1 MRTRL
6 SWKQA
11 YIILLFPILL
21 LIADHSH
28 AGHILS
34 ADITYQQTAPGTYQI
49 KVRYYRDCQGLP
61 LPSQVTICYSSV
73 SCGFSN
79 TMTLNQSGSPFIL
92 PNNPYLPPA
101 TSSCLGGPGFGIER
115 YTYTGNLTLPN
126 TCSDWIV
133 SFSTYPTNALQS
145 GTGMVFLY
153 VSTKIDNLNYPVNSS
168 IQYNFDPGFI
178 YCVNQPAWNDFSATD
193 ADGDSISY
201 HLNPLIDNTTVCP
214 PAPFSSPAQ
223 SFFQLQSSTP
233 IVMDSLLGVMTFTPT
248 QAQTSF
254 CSAMIKEYRNG
265 ILINTST
272 IEHVIFTTPGCV
284 ISGDAT
290 IETDE
295 FKIHPNPSR
304 NSVMLTFQNDEIVN
318 RITAMDL
325 NGKTTDLHFGQKTN
339 NQLLLDISQLSF
351 GMYMLEI
358 ITNNRKVNLKLVK
371 E

>member
-265 ILINTST
+265 ILQLNMSSLL
-272 IEHVIFTTPGCV
+272 HRVV
-284 ISGDAT
+284 
-290 IETDE
+290 
-295 FKIHPNPSR
+295 
-304 NSVMLTFQNDEIVN
+304 LFQE
-318 RITAMDL
+318 M
-325 NGKTTDLHFGQKTN
+325 Q
-339 NQLLLDISQLSF
+339 QLKQ
-351 GMYMLEI
+351 M
-358 ITNNRKVNLKLVK
+358 NLKFIPIHQEIQLC
-371 E
+371 